1 MFWLH
6 LQAGAAET
14 YMMSVIIWHL
24 PTHTQTSPSSNFT
37 IISNPAS
44 KKKEEENT
52 IKTMDHSHHA
62 AMDHSHMDHGDMG
75 GGGHD
80 MPMCSMNVSWAIP
93 SRASSTNEKNF
104 LN

>member
-1 MFWLH
+1 
-6 LQAGAAET
+6 
-14 YMMSVIIWHL
+14 
-24 PTHTQTSPSSNFT
+24 
-37 IISNPAS
+37 
-44 KKKEEENT
+44 
-52 IKTMDHSHHA
+52 MDHSHHA

-104 LN
+104 LD